1 MIKKLEFK
9 DDEISKKRF
18 EYILHGLIIL
28 GNQNTQK
35 GLTILNR
42 EISLL
47 DKLEA
52 ISKPCECGKTLPGT
66 KEPDRELDFTNTNS
80 ELVNTSLGFS
90 IDDGEFDLLYDYIGR
105 VPWSIGTPSRDA
117 LKTLAWL
124 KELGHGS
131 QAS

>member
-1 MIKKLEFK
+1 MIKTLKFN
-9 DDEISKKRF
+9 DDELSKKRF
-18 EYILHGLIIL
+18 EYVLHGLIIL

-35 GLTILNR
+35 GLTVLNR

-66 KEPDRELDFTNTNS
+66 QEPDRELEFKDGETLT
-80 ELVNTSLGFS
+80 FS